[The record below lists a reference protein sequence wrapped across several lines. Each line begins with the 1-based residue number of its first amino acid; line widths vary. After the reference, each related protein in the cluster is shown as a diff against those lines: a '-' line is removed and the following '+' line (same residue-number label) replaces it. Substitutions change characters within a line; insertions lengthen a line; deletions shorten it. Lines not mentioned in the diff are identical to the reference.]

1 MSSLRTLTFVTG
13 NAKKLEEV
21 SSILQGTVNIV
32 SHKLDLTEIQGTAEE
47 VAKDK
52 CRRAAEV
59 LNGPCIVED
68 TGLIFNAMGHLPG
81 PYIKWFM
88 EALSHDGLNRML
100 VGFED
105 KSATATCTFA
115 LSNGPGTEPILFQGR
130 TLGEIVQARG
140 PTDFGWDA
148 VFQPKGYDQTYAEM
162 PKVLKNSI
170 SHRSKALAMLTQ
182 YLKKEGKGNVQ
193 Q

>member
-1 MSSLRTLTFVTG
+1 MPALRTLTFVTG

-21 SSILQGTVNIV
+21 CSILQGVVNVV
-32 SHKLDLTEIQGTAEE
+32 SHTVDLTEIQGTAEE

-52 CRRAAEV
+52 CRRAAEA

-88 EALSHDGLNRML
+88 ESLGHDGLNRML
-100 VGFED
+100 VGFGD

-115 LSNGPGTEPILFQGR
+115 LSNGPGTEPIIFEGR

-140 PTDFGWDA
+140 PKVFGWDA
-148 VFQPKGYDQTYAEM
+148 VFQPQGHDQTYAEM
-162 PKVLKNSI
+162 PKELKNTL
-170 SHRSKALAMLTQ
+170 SHRSKALALLLQ
-182 YLKKEGKGNVQ
+182 YLKDEDNMAH
-193 Q
+193 